1 MPFIAD
7 PPTTTLQRLKG
18 LTTGTL
24 PTFIDAGSNFAGT
37 AIEEDNLVDQLHTA
51 NKTLVHLGDDTW
63 QALFPGYFKQN
74 LSHAYDSL
82 NVWDLH
88 TVDNGVTEH
97 LIPLLEHED
106 KWDVIFG
113 HYLGVDHAGHRYG
126 PDHPAMAG
134 KLRQMDGVIRQMMAS
149 LADDILLVVMGDH
162 GMDAKGD
169 HGGESDDEVEAAL
182 WMYSRKSIFGRAIG
196 RELAPPTAKV
206 RPVAQIDLVPTLSL
220 LLGIPIPYNNLGA
233 PIEEAFIGFSGD
245 SLRESISVNALT
257 AAQIHRYQLEYARAR
272 GLHENATSELDVVWR
287 RAWSLWDDTYPSEG
301 GAVLEAFRNYQAETL
316 TLCRRLWA
324 RFDIPNMVEGI
335 LVLLVVVAVLIS
347 FRDIS
352 QFSKIPIILQ
362 RLGLGSFLGIVL
374 GISVSFFM
382 PAVALVEVS
391 LLCFT
396 FGGILGYFSY
406 LVWNVK
412 LASPFPTSL
421 WGCAAFIFTI
431 SQSIGFASNSYT
443 IWEDEILLFFV
454 ASFALLSI
462 VSSLRHTNNSDRLLG
477 LYYSFIFLLIT
488 RLASLSRLCRE
499 EQMPSCKS
507 TYYASAL
514 SSTSAMWQ
522 LLIPYIVAVV
532 LPAVIKS
539 HYQTTR
545 SYEGSATFWIGFA
558 IRMGFLGSAISWTLD
573 AADDGNWLGVQ
584 SDALKSLRIITAQCV
599 LAIAFAAGSST
610 FLWAPSCASV
620 DSTLLSR
627 ADVTREP
634 NSKSIKILGLANLHG
649 TRYFLLVASW
659 LLAIS
664 LVQKPMGAGAIS
676 LLGWQILL
684 LLEIIDKNKL
694 SERSIG
700 PVVFGLLGSFYF
712 FKTGHQATLASIQW
726 DSAFIALRTIRYPW
740 SPMLVL
746 LNTFGSQMIT
756 TIAVPLLVLWKRPLS
771 REGLLRDMFM
781 AFSVHLSYYSVINVA
796 TTIWAAW
803 LRRHLMLFRIFNP
816 RFLTG
821 AAALFVV
828 DIIGLLVVLFGLRQN
843 TLSVA
848 AVTGRK

>member
-1 MPFIAD
+1 M
-7 PPTTTLQRLKG
+7 
-18 LTTGTL
+18 
-24 PTFIDAGSNFAGT
+24 
-37 AIEEDNLVDQLHTA
+37 
-51 NKTLVHLGDDTW
+51 HLGDDTW
-63 QALFPGYFKQN
+63 QALFPGYFNQN

-88 TVDNGVTEH
+88 TVDDGVTEH

-106 KWDVIFG
+106 KWDVVFG

-134 KLRQMDGVIRQMMAS
+134 KLRQMDGVIRQMMSS
-149 LADDILLVVMGDH
+149 LADDILLVIMGDH

-182 WMYSRKSIFGRAIG
+182 WMYSKKGIFGRAIG
-196 RELAPPTAKV
+196 RELPPPTAKI

-233 PIEEAFIGFSGD
+233 PIGEAFTGPRGD
-245 SLRESISVNALT
+245 SLHDAVSANALT

-287 RAWSLWDDTYPSEG
+287 RAWNLWNDTYPSEAP
-301 GAVLEAFRNYQAETL
+301 AVLEAFMKYQAETL

-324 RFDIPNMVEGI
+324 RFDVPNMAEGI
-335 LVLLVVVAVLIS
+335 IVLLAVVAVLIS

-352 QFSKIPIILQ
+352 HFSTVPIILQ
-362 RLGLGSFLGIVL
+362 RLGLGSFLGIVPGTIMFYLVPTNALIEVWLL
-374 GISVSFFM
+374 G
-382 PAVALVEVS
+382 
-391 LLCFT
+391 FT
-396 FGGILGYFSY
+396 FGGILGYFSCM
-406 LVWNVK
+406 VSNVK
-412 LASPFPTSL
+412 ITSPFPTSL
-421 WGCAAFIFTI
+421 WGCVAFIFTI

-443 IWEDEILLFFV
+443 IWEDEILLFFI
-454 ASFALLSI
+454 ASFAFVSM
-462 VSSLRHTNNSDRLLG
+462 VSSLRQTNNLDRLLG
-477 LYYSFIFLLIT
+477 LYHSFIFLLIT
-488 RLASLSRLCRE
+488 RLSSLSRLCRE
-499 EQMPSCKS
+499 EQMPSCRS

-514 SSTSAMWQ
+514 SSTSATWQ
-522 LLIPYIVAVV
+522 LLIPYIVAIM
-532 LPAVIKS
+532 LPAIIKW

-545 SYEGSATFWIGFA
+545 SYEGSAIFWIGFA
-558 IRMGFLGSAISWTLD
+558 LRLGFLGSAIYWTLD
-573 AADDGNWLGVQ
+573 AADDGNWFELQG
-584 SDALKSLRIITAQCV
+584 DTLKSLRIRIAQLV
-599 LAIAFAAGSST
+599 LALAFAAGSAT
-610 FLWAPSCASV
+610 FLWAPPCPRI
-620 DSTLLSR
+620 DSTLLPDETGTS
-627 ADVTREP
+627 EP

-649 TRYFLLVASW
+649 TRYFLLVANW

-664 LVQKPMGAGAIS
+664 LVQKPMGAGAIG
-676 LLGWQILL
+676 LLGWQILS
-684 LLEIIDKNKL
+684 LLEITSTNKL
-694 SERSIG
+694 SKRSIG

-756 TIAVPLLVLWKRPLS
+756 TVAVPLLVLWKRPS
-771 REGLLRDMFM
+771 REGLLRDVFIG
-781 AFSVHLSYYSVINVA
+781 FSIHLLYYSVINVA

-803 LRRHLMLFRIFNP
+803 LRRHLMLYRIFSP

-821 AAALFVV
+821 VAALFVV
-828 DIIGLLVVLFGLRQN
+828 EMIGLLVVLFGLRQN
-843 TLSVA
+843 TLTVA
-848 AVTGRK
+848 AISRRK